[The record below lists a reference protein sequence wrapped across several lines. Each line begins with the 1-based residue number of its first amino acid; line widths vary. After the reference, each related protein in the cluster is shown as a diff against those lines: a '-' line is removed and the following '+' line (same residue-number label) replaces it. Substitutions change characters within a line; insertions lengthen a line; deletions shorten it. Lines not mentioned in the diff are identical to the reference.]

1 VTAPQ
6 TPATDIDFAP
16 LGYFKPGA
24 SKTIDIVRFTL
35 SIWRRLTLG
44 LIVGLTL
51 GVLYYLKEGPI
62 YEADTRVLVS
72 QKSAIREDDR
82 KPNFSGERTEHV
94 HLIMSDAIVRR
105 AYESHGLK
113 EHPAF
118 AGAYYPVLDIIESLA
133 VKRSAGQ
140 DHSFVNLL
148 DISYLHPD
156 KDAAKKVVEAIVA
169 AYADYLEDTRREN
182 SQELFEIL
190 SARQKELEREIDE
203 QERTYLDFRDKSP
216 FYLSTP
222 PTVTVNGNVMAGKN
236 PYQEAVEQL
245 QAERRKT
252 RARQSDVHSRIA
264 TLKQLMESGEARES
278 LEFFV
283 MHWLAVGT
291 KTDGEGGGGGGNS
304 PLITE
309 PPAKAELDR
318 LLLDVH
324 VLLGR
329 LRAHL
334 GEDHPNVKKL
344 RTQIATLFE
353 FYREKGLTP
362 PNVDE
367 QLASQPPHDDKR
379 VRLDIVTAYIRIM
392 EKELMHLED
401 FDRRLEDDLQAAEL
415 RAKQASLFEVQD
427 QKRKAEITR
436 KKEEWQKVI
445 AQLDSF
451 GSQKDQEGYRLKQ
464 IAQVRVGKSMK
475 RVIKIVGA
483 FGVFGLAAVFGLTY
497 FREWQDTTL
506 KTLDELRLFLG
517 GMVIGEVPQF
527 RAGSLF
533 DRSATASAFDPALCY
548 YHRPGSREA
557 EAFRSVRTSLSIIND
572 DGKSKVIQVTSPE
585 PGDGKSVSASNLAL
599 ALAQSGKRV
608 LLVDADLRRPT
619 VHQLFRLPQE
629 IGLTEALQG
638 EIEWLNA
645 VKQTQVD
652 GLGVLAAGRCPANP
666 AELLSIDALPRILSA
681 ARDEY
686 DYVLVDAPPVL
697 AVSDPCIIARH
708 VDGLLLVIR
717 MQKNKRAAIEHARDT
732 LQAHGVRLYGVIA
745 NGLDARAGY
754 AAPGYDKYYTTAD
767 VSEARTRP
775 VTASELVRT

>member
-1 VTAPQ
+1 
-6 TPATDIDFAP
+6 
-16 LGYFKPGA
+16 
-24 SKTIDIVRFTL
+24 
-35 SIWRRLTLG
+35 
-44 LIVGLTL
+44 
-51 GVLYYLKEGPI
+51 
-62 YEADTRVLVS
+62 
-72 QKSAIREDDR
+72 
-82 KPNFSGERTEHV
+82 
-94 HLIMSDAIVRR
+94 
-105 AYESHGLK
+105 
-113 EHPAF
+113 
-118 AGAYYPVLDIIESLA
+118 
-133 VKRSAGQ
+133 
-140 DHSFVNLL
+140 
-148 DISYLHPD
+148 
-156 KDAAKKVVEAIVA
+156 
-169 AYADYLEDTRREN
+169 
-182 SQELFEIL
+182 
-190 SARQKELEREIDE
+190 
-203 QERTYLDFRDKSP
+203 
-216 FYLSTP
+216 
-222 PTVTVNGNVMAGKN
+222 
-236 PYQEAVEQL
+236 
-245 QAERRKT
+245 
-252 RARQSDVHSRIA
+252 
-264 TLKQLMESGEARES
+264 
-278 LEFFV
+278 

-291 KTDGEGGGGGGNS
+291 KTDAEGGGGGGNS

-557 EAFRSVRTSLSIIND
+557 EAFRTVRTSLSIIND
-572 DGKSKVIQVTSPE
+572 DGRSKVIQVTSPE

-608 LLVDADLRRPT
+608 LLIDADLRRPT
-619 VHQLFRLPQE
+619 VHQLFRLPAN
-629 IGLTEALQG
+629 IGLTESLQG
-638 EIEWLNA
+638 EIEWINA
-645 VKQTQVD
+645 VKPTQVD
-652 GLGVLAAGRCPANP
+652 GLGVLTAGRCPANP

-732 LQAHGVRLYGVIA
+732 LQAHGVRVYGVIA
-745 NGLDARAGY
+745 NGLDPGAGY
-754 AAPGYDKYYTTAD
+754 AAAGYDKYYTTAD
-767 VSEARTRP
+767 VNEAHSERDPVPEPMRT
-775 VTASELVRT
+775 